1 MRTDDFDYDLP
12 DELIAQ
18 APAEPRDSCRLLV
31 LHRDDVPLA
40 TTGETVALAHG
51 GSVEHRHF
59 TDIIDY
65 LEPGDVLV
73 ANKTRV
79 MPARLVGHKAKTG
92 GVAETLLLRRREDV
106 DAMGHVWECLVNP
119 GKRLKPGA
127 VIEYR
132 AGGLHA
138 PASSPVVLTGE
149 VVDFVDDSRGGR
161 LVRFTPQGEN
171 ADGTPRTLD
180 EAIHAAGHVPLPP
193 YITQYEGDPEKYQTV
208 YAMHEE
214 HSAAAPTAGLHF
226 TPELIERIEAK
237 GVRFVTVE
245 LEVGIDTFRLVEE
258 DDPTQHVMHTERYH
272 VPAEVVDAVHEAKAA
287 GHRVIAVGTTA
298 VRSLESA
305 WDPAAP
311 ASDPA
316 VVARRFEHAPDA
328 AAVTGTGDIVVRA
341 DATTNLY
348 LMPGSTYHV
357 VDALITNFHVP
368 RSTLMMLVSAFAT
381 RDQIMDAYAAAI
393 AERYRFLSFG
403 DAMFIE

>member
-1 MRTDDFDYDLP
+1 MRTDDFDYPLP

-31 LHRDDVPLA
+31 LHRGGGEGV
-40 TTGETVALAHG
+40 TGSAAPIADG

-59 TDIIDY
+59 YDIVDY
-65 LEPGDVLV
+65 LEPGDLLV

-92 GVAETLLLRRREDV
+92 GVAETLLLKRREDL
-106 DAMGHVWECLVNP
+106 DALGHVWECLVNP

-138 PASSPVVLTGE
+138 PESSPVVLAGE
-149 VVDFVDDSRGGR
+149 VMDFVEDSKGGR
-161 LVRFTPQGEN
+161 LVRFEPQG
-171 ADGTPRTLD
+171 ADPATGEPCTLD
-180 EAIHAAGHVPLPP
+180 AAIHAAGHVPLPP

-208 YAMHEE
+208 YAMREE

-226 TPELIERIEAK
+226 TPELIERLRER
-237 GVRFVTVE
+237 GVGFTTVE

-272 VPAEVVDAVHEAKAA
+272 VPAEVVEAVHATKAA
-287 GHRVIAVGTTA
+287 GHRVVAVGTTA

-305 WDPAAP
+305 FDADAPAAEP
-311 ASDPA
+311 PM
-316 VVARRFEHAPDA
+316 VARGFEGRADSA
-328 AAVTGTGDIVVRA
+328 DTLGRGDIVAREN
-341 DATTNLY
+341 ATTQLY

-368 RSTLMMLVSAFAT
+368 RSTLMMLVSALAS
-381 RDQIMDAYAAAI
+381 REQIMGAYQAAI
-393 AERYRFLSFG
+393 DERYRFLSFG
-403 DAMFIE
+403 DAMLIE